1 MTTGFAMAA
10 SIVTLCWVI
19 LALVYVPGMR
29 PSAEV
34 LACDR
39 QGGYWS
45 SEDRAC
51 HLPDSPLAG
60 LAS

>member
-10 SIVTLCWVI
+10 SIVTLCVTI
-19 LALVYVPGMR
+19 LALLHVPELR

-39 QGGYWS
+39 QGGYLS
-45 SEDRAC
+45 RTDGVC
-51 HLPDSPLAG
+51 HRSDSPLAG

>member
-1 MTTGFAMAA
+1 MAA